1 MFVLIV
7 DGVRLAAQ
15 CGAGC
20 EPADLVIANIHHAIV
35 SDLFEIAEFRNHRS
49 FIISGLMRSQ
59 ARDVKMQVE
68 KYGLRVIKEWDHEM
82 TWFTM
87 LIQNVK

>member
-1 MFVLIV
+1 MAQDFVS
-7 DGVRLAAQ
+7 
-15 CGAGC
+15 
-20 EPADLVIANIHHAIV
+20 EPADLVIANIHHAIIY
-35 SDLFEIAEFRNHRS
+35 DLFENTEFRNHRR

-68 KYGLRVIKEWDHEM
+68 KYGLRVIKELDHEM

-87 LIQNVK
+87 LIKNEHLSILGG